1 MGSPLLPMSAEDFV
15 WGFERSGRYT
25 LIEIAMFE
33 GRSAEAK
40 TALLRG
46 LFSHLRDDVGL
57 VPNDVET
64 ITGDASREL
73 GHPRSAGR

>member
-1 MGSPLLPMSAEDFV
+1 MSAEDFV

-40 TALLRG
+40 PALLRG

-57 VPNDVET
+57 VPNDVEIT
-64 ITGDASREL
+64 IAGDASREL